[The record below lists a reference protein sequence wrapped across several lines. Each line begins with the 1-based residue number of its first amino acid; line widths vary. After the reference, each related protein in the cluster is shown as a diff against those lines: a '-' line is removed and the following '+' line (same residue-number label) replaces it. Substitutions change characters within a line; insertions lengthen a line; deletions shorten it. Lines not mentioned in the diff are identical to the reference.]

1 MQSFYSEVIA
11 AIKKEGPSD
20 LGRLKIRLSRKH
32 GLKKIPSNI
41 EIFLNSREEDLDGLK
56 LVTKP
61 TRTLSGI
68 ATISI
73 MTVPAGCPHGKC
85 TFCPGGPNSFFGDVP
100 QSYTGREP
108 ATMRAI
114 RNDFDAY
121 SQVFSRLEQYAVIG
135 QSFDKIELIIQGG
148 TFPSMDETY
157 QNSFIADAYKA
168 MNDFSE
174 EFLAEGRLNLGKYKE
189 FFELPGEYRD
199 EDRVGRV
206 KQKILSMKN
215 KSEAAA
221 SAPDNGSHYGGTS
234 AVILRREQ
242 KRNETAAIR
251 CIGLTIETKPDW
263 GLIEHGNQMLKLG
276 CTRVELGIQSVFE
289 LPLKLTNRGHSL
301 SDTIRSIGILK
312 DLGLKINAH
321 YMLGLPGVE
330 RGDELEGLK
339 KLFSDPDFRPDML
352 KIYPL
357 LVMKGT
363 PLYIQWERGQY
374 EPISTAEAAEIIS
387 EAKRF
392 VPKWVRIMRVNRDIP
407 TNVTSAGIDR
417 TNLRQY
423 VRQLQEKKGIVCN
436 CIRCREAGRNDG
448 FESIEITVEEYEA
461 SQGKEFF
468 IAAEDKINNVLLG
481 FCRLR
486 LPSQCLRQEI
496 TEDTAIVRELH
507 VYSSAV
513 SIGNVPKGRQVQ
525 HRGYGRKLLQKAE
538 GIAAGRGMK
547 KLLVLSGIGAREYY
561 AKLGYS
567 PEGAYVGKALW

>member
-1 MQSFYSEVIA
+1 MQSFYSEVIE
-11 AIKKEGPSD
+11 AIKKEGSSD
-20 LGRLKIRLSRKH
+20 LNGLKIRLSRKH
-32 GLKKIPSNI
+32 GLKKIPSDI
-41 EIFLNSREEDLDGLK
+41 EIFLHSREEDLKSLK

-61 TRTLSGI
+61 TRTLSGV

-73 MTVPAGCPHGKC
+73 MTAPAGCPHGKC
-85 TFCPGGPNSFFGDVP
+85 TFCPGGPDSFFGDVP

-121 SQVFSRLEQYAVIG
+121 SQAFSRLEQYAVIG
-135 QSFDKIELIIQGG
+135 QAFDKVELIIQGG

-157 QNSFIADAYKA
+157 QNSFIADAYRA

-174 EFLAEGRLNLGKYKE
+174 EFLPEGRLDLHKYRE
-189 FFELPGEYRD
+189 FFELPGEYVNEERLK
-199 EDRVGRV
+199 RV
-206 KQKILSMKN
+206 KQKILSLKN
-215 KSEAAA
+215 RSRTDAAVRGNRGDYGSS
-221 SAPDNGSHYGGTS
+221 SAG
-234 AVILRREQ
+234 ILKREQ
-242 KRNETAAIR
+242 ERNELAGIR
-251 CIGLTIETKPDW
+251 CVGLTIETKPDW
-263 GLIEHGNQMLKLG
+263 GMLEHGNQMLKLG
-276 CTRVELGIQSVFE
+276 CTRVELGVQSVFE

-301 SDTIRSIGILK
+301 ADTIRSTRILK

-330 RGDELEGLK
+330 RSSELEGLK
-339 KLFSDPDFRPDML
+339 KLFSDPDFKPDML

-363 PLYIQWERGQY
+363 PLYLQWKRGQY
-374 EPISTAEAAEIIS
+374 NPISTSEAAEIIS

-392 VPKWVRIMRVNRDIP
+392 IPRWVRIMRVNRDIP

-436 CIRCREAGRNDG
+436 CIRCREVGRNEKFG
-448 FESIEITVEEYEA
+448 NVEINVEEYEA
-461 SQGKEFF
+461 SEGTEFF
-468 IAAEDKINNVLLG
+468 IAAEDRENNVLLG

-486 LPSQCLRQEI
+486 LPSQCPREEI
-496 TEDTAIVRELH
+496 TKETAIIRELH

-513 SIGNVPKGRQVQ
+513 SIGNVPKEKQVQ
-525 HRGYGRKLLQKAE
+525 HRGYGKKLLKKAE
-538 GIAAGRGMK
+538 DLAAGRGMK
-547 KLLVLSGIGAREYY
+547 KMLVLSGIGAKEYY
-561 AKLGYS
+561 RKLGYGN
-567 PEGAYVGKALW
+567 EGPYVGKAL

>member
-1 MQSFYSEVIA
+1 MQSFYSEVIE
-11 AIKKEGPSD
+11 AIKKEGKSD
-20 LGRLKIRLSRKH
+20 LNGLKLRLSRKH
-32 GLKKIPSNI
+32 GLKKVPSDI
-41 EIFLNSREEDLDGLK
+41 EIFLHSREEDLKSLR

-61 TRTLSGI
+61 TRTLSGV
-68 ATISI
+68 ATVSI
-73 MTVPAGCPHGKC
+73 MTAPAGCPHGKC

-157 QNSFIADAYKA
+157 QNSFVADAYMA

-174 EFLAEGRLNLGKYKE
+174 EFLPGGRLELQKYRE
-189 FFELPGEYRD
+189 FFELPGEYVN
-199 EDRVGRV
+199 EDRLKRV
-206 KQKILSMKN
+206 KQKILSLKN
-215 KSEAAA
+215 RTYADACAA
-221 SAPDNGSHYGGTS
+221 DNAGDYGGSS
-234 AVILRREQ
+234 AAILKREQ
-242 KRNETAAIR
+242 ERNETAGIR
-251 CIGLTIETKPDW
+251 CVGLTIETKPDW
-263 GLIEHGNQMLKLG
+263 GMLEHGNQMLKLG
-276 CTRVELGIQSVFE
+276 CTRVELGVQSVFE

-301 SDTIRSIGILK
+301 ADTIRSIRILK

-330 RGDELEGLK
+330 RNSELEGLE
-339 KLFSDPDFRPDML
+339 KLFSDPDFKPDML

-363 PLYIQWERGQY
+363 PLYLQWERGQY
-374 EPISTAEAAEIIS
+374 NPMSTAEAAEIIS

-436 CIRCREAGRNDG
+436 CIRCREVGRSKKFG
-448 FESIEITVEEYEA
+448 TVEITVEEYKA
-461 SQGKEFF
+461 SEGTEFF
-468 IAAEDKINNVLLG
+468 IAAEDGENNVLMG
-481 FCRLR
+481 FCRMR
-486 LPSQCLRQEI
+486 LPSQCMKEEI
-496 TEDTAIVRELH
+496 TRETAIIRELH

-513 SIGNVPKGRQVQ
+513 SIGNVPKEKQVQ
-525 HRGYGRKLLQKAE
+525 HRGYGRKLLGKAE
-538 GIAAGRGMK
+538 RIAAGKGMK
-547 KLLVLSGIGAREYY
+547 KMLVLSGIGAREYY
-561 AKLGYS
+561 RKLGYS
-567 PEGAYVGKALW
+567 TEGAYVGKAL